1 MSMRRLYLIKLLLFA
16 VTVATA
22 ATRTLDDIRRVLEE
36 SSSRQVQEKVYIHT
50 DNNCYFVGDTLWYK
64 AYVVRADDLRF
75 TDMSRILYVELLTPD
90 GLLVERQ
97 NIIVSPQGYTCG
109 NFCLKDSLYSGYYE
123 LRAYTRWMLNFNVSV
138 RRFQRDDGLLFGNKQ
153 MARDYFRKWDGLYS
167 RVFPVYSKPEKAGDF
182 TYRRMYQRPKQRLPK
197 PKADKLDV
205 TFYPEGGSLVEGVKN
220 RVAFEIVDQYG
231 QAVSV
236 NGTVQSD
243 DTDVATISPVYMG
256 RGTFTVTPGENRMKA
271 VFAWKG
277 KTYSFA
283 LPKAEKAGVSLL
295 LDGNQLSLTA
305 KGLPGNRQYGLSVLC
320 RGVLKH
326 FQEVSFDAGGEAVLQ
341 LPPLPTGV
349 NNVTLFDTDGRIL
362 ADRLFFVNN
371 HDRQG
376 GTVSIE
382 SGHKIGYAPYEQIQ
396 LGVKAEGIT
405 SPMRLSVAVR
415 DTRTDEASYD
425 DSNIMTDLLLGS
437 ELKGFVARP
446 SYYFE
451 ADDAGR
457 RQALDLL
464 MMVQGWRKYKWDELA
479 DTLQWTKRYQP
490 ETTMTVAGSVYKML
504 SIPQVWPEEIGRWI
518 DGVGKVSDKIPD
530 DETTPE
536 STDEATAETYTTDQ
550 FLSTVAQSDESST
563 IEYGDIGLAN
573 ELLGINHGV
582 LRHEVL
588 VEAELVMGTDVV
600 GSVQKTK
607 NGRFL
612 FQIPPYYGDA
622 YLNMKAYS
630 EKDSLKKN
638 MQSRTDADIFNE
650 NAYADYF
657 VKRDLFYPV
666 FAQKYNYYQNHQPD
680 YEIPLETDSLSEFS
694 MENETHL
701 LKNVNVKG
709 KRRGKRGIDRNK
721 PAYVCDAYEMYNT
734 ITDYGLSMGK
744 YDMRQFPVRVCHY
757 LYGNMGRYK
766 SFNVDGRLDGYTYYR
781 NYNKAA
787 AYANAAMYEQSKIVN
802 RTPQALYN
810 SLLLKRLQNIR
821 VYSDYEP
828 RNEDSTMVTES
839 FSADATVD
847 FEPIPMDGK
856 QITFRDRHI
865 ILHGMTEPA
874 EFYSPDYSTRTPAKP
889 TDYRRTLYWNPN
901 ALTDEEGRFTATF
914 FNNSKETRIKISA
927 AGITPDGRLV
937 YTDGK

>member
-1 MSMRRLYLIKLLLFA
+1 MRRLYLIILLLFA
-16 VTVATA
+16 VIVVAA
-22 ATRTLDDIRRVLEE
+22 ATRTLDDIRRVLEQ

-50 DNNCYFVGDTLWYK
+50 DNTCYFVGDTLWYK

-75 TDMSRILYVELLTPD
+75 TNMSRILYVELLTPD

-97 NIIVSPQGYTCG
+97 NIIISPQGYTCG

-138 RRFQRDDGLLFGNKQ
+138 RRFQRDDALLFGNKQ

-197 PKADKLDV
+197 PKPDKLDV

-220 RVAFEIVDQYG
+220 RVAFEIVDQHG
-231 QAVSV
+231 QAQNVDGV
-236 NGTVQSD
+236 VQSGG
-243 DTDVATISPVYMG
+243 TGVAVVSPVYMG
-256 RGTFTVTPGENRMKA
+256 RGTFTVTPGEDRLRA
-271 VFAWKG
+271 VFTWKG
-277 KTYSFA
+277 KEYSFA
-283 LPKAEKAGVSLL
+283 LPKAEKTGVSLL
-295 LDGNQLSLTA
+295 LGDGQLALTA
-305 KGLPGNRQYGLSVLC
+305 KGLPADRRYGLSVLC

-326 FQEVSFDAGGEAVLQ
+326 FQEVRFDADGKAELQ

-349 NNVTLFDTDGRIL
+349 NNVTLFDTGGRIW

-371 HDRQG
+371 HDHQG
-376 GTVSIE
+376 GTVNIE
-382 SGHKIGYAPYEQIQ
+382 SGQKTGYAPYEQIQ
-396 LGVKAEGIT
+396 LGIKARGIT
-405 SPMRLSVAVR
+405 APMHLSIAVR
-415 DTRTDEASYD
+415 DTRTDEPSYD

-479 DTLQWTKRYQP
+479 DTMQWAKRYQP
-490 ETTMTVAGSVYKML
+490 EITMTVAGSVYKML
-504 SIPQVWPEEIGRWI
+504 PIPQVWPEEISRWI

-530 DETTPE
+530 DGTAQENTGAE
-536 STDEATAETYTTDQ
+536 TAETYTTEQYQATD
-550 FLSTVAQSDESST
+550 AEPDESST

-638 MQSRTDADIFNE
+638 MQSHKDVEIFNE

-709 KRRGKRGIDRNK
+709 KRRGKRRIDRNK
-721 PAYVCDAYEMYNT
+721 PAFVCDAYDMYNT

-744 YDMRQFPVRVCHY
+744 YDMRQFPVRVCRY

-810 SLLLKRLQNIR
+810 NLLLKRLQNIR

-839 FSADATVD
+839 FNADATVD

-856 QITFRDRHI
+856 QVTYRDRHI
-865 ILHGMTEPA
+865 ILHGMNEPA
-874 EFYSPDYSTRTPAKP
+874 DFYSPDYSTRTPAEP
-889 TDYRRTLYWNPN
+889 EDYRRTLYWNPN
-901 ALTDEEGRFTATF
+901 ALTDDEGRFTATF
-914 FNNSKETRIKISA
+914 FNNSKETRIRISA
-927 AGITPDGRLV
+927 AGISPDGRLV